1 MVRRCLVALA
11 FVACGTAFGATQGG
25 PIPVPLPL
33 FPANN
38 WWNTDV
44 SAAPVDSSSAAFITF
59 IGSATKLHPDWGGDN
74 GDGTTFGF
82 PYIIVDGSQAKKTV
96 TFTVPEES
104 DGVTHGP
111 ETPFPFYPIPDE
123 AITTFGWIEGGPAGN
138 VPTAGDRHMLI
149 VDKTNNTLYEMGNA
163 FYNGTNWTAYSGAF
177 FDMNTNSRR
186 PDTWTSADAAG
197 LAILPGLVRYDEVY
211 GPNEITHAF
220 RFTVIPTNGYV
231 YPASHSG
238 GSTMG
243 ALPMGARLRLKATK
257 DTAPITVDP
266 NIQKIFRAFKKYGLI
281 VADNGSNMFIQGNFD
296 NNWNMGPLN
305 TAFNMLTAN
314 DFEVVQRGWQPSNS
328 FILALPATMG
338 ANDAATATLTAYD
351 ASYNV
356 AAGYTGTVH
365 FNSTDGA
372 ATLPVNYT
380 FTVGDAGSHTF
391 PAAFT
396 LRTAGGQ
403 TVYATDIADATI
415 TTSRNVVVGP
425 STPTGLVATAS
436 SGSNGNL
443 SWNASGTA
451 AQYEILRASAGVGYT
466 SLATIPAMS
475 TTYPDAS
482 VTALKTYVYKV
493 RAIDSAARPSTLS
506 NPDAATTMFFS
517 DDPLIA
523 NTTVVQEVHITQ
535 LRQAVN
541 LMRAAAG
548 LGSASFTD
556 PNMVGLAVKAI
567 HITEIR
573 TALTPAR
580 SLLGLPTIG
589 YTDAPLD
596 GIAIKAIH
604 VQELRNGVK

>member
-1 MVRRCLVALA
+1 MVHRCLVALLLILA
-11 FVACGTAFGATQGG
+11 AATPGFAAAREGGA
-25 PIPVPLPL
+25 IPVQLPL
-33 FPANN
+33 LPTNN
-38 WWNTDV
+38 WWNTDITN
-44 SAAPVDSSSAAFITF
+44 APVDSGSPGYITF
-59 IGSATKLHPDWGGDN
+59 IGPTRGLHPDFGGDAHLLPDTY
-74 GDGTTFGF
+74 GYGF
-82 PYIIVDGSQAKKTV
+82 PYIIVDGTQPLKTV
-96 TFTVPEES
+96 TFATSTES
-104 DGVTHGP
+104 DGVDHNTDL
-111 ETPFPFYPIPDE
+111 PFPFYPIPDE
-123 AITTFGWIEGGPAGN
+123 AATMFGWVEGGQPGN
-138 VPTAGDRHMLI
+138 IDQTAIADRHMLI
-149 VDKTNNTLYEMGNA
+149 VDKTNNKLFELYNVW
-163 FYNGTNWTAYSGAF
+163 FNGTNWQAGSGAGF
-177 FDMNTNSRR
+177 NMNTNIRR

-211 GPNEITHAF
+211 GPNEITHAC

-415 TTSRNVVVGP
+415 TTSRNVVVG
-425 STPTGLVATAS
+425 
-436 SGSNGNL
+436 
-443 SWNASGTA
+443 
-451 AQYEILRASAGVGYT
+451 
-466 SLATIPAMS
+466 
-475 TTYPDAS
+475 
-482 VTALKTYVYKV
+482 
-493 RAIDSAARPSTLS
+493 
-506 NPDAATTMFFS
+506 
-517 DDPLIA
+517 
-523 NTTVVQEVHITQ
+523 
-535 LRQAVN
+535 
-541 LMRAAAG
+541 
-548 LGSASFTD
+548 
-556 PNMVGLAVKAI
+556 
-567 HITEIR
+567 
-573 TALTPAR
+573 
-580 SLLGLPTIG
+580 
-589 YTDAPLD
+589 
-596 GIAIKAIH
+596 
-604 VQELRNGVK
+604 